1 MRQNYKNMKAIALS
15 LREIKCKNKRKR
27 RERQKRCRVEFSC
40 VKRKFFRKK
49 EVYYHDELK

>member
-27 RERQKRCRVEFSC
+27 RERQKTLPRRVLLC
-40 VKRKFFRKK
+40 KK
-49 EVYYHDELK
+49 KIFQKERGILS